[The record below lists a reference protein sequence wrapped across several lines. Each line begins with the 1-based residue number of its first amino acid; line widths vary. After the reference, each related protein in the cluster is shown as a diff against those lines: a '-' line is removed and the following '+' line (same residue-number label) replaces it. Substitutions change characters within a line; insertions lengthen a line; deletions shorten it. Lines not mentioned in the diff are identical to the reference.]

1 MLKKTIY
8 TALSFHN
15 KALMQLNFLQ
25 NTCIRMV
32 NRDWDEDDVG
42 KWDDWGCDAQAGYIC
57 KSVASPSNNPPPAPE
72 KCKDDE
78 VKGQGFIKFDG
89 ACYKWM
95 SSPLSWMEA
104 EDSCA
109 RLNAHLVSINSPMEQ
124 AYAFTRVQKDA
135 AWTGLNNRQV
145 KTV

>member
-1 MLKKTIY
+1 M
-8 TALSFHN
+8 
-15 KALMQLNFLQ
+15 Q

-32 NRDWDEDDVG
+32 NRNWDTDDVG
-42 KWDDWGCDAQAGYIC
+42 KWDDWGCDALAGYIC

-95 SSPLSWMEA
+95 NSPLSWTEA
-104 EDSCA
+104 EDSCTSM
-109 RLNAHLVSINSPMEQ
+109 NAHLVSINSPMEQ

-145 KTV
+145 RT